1 MIRLALIGAVV
12 AALAVA
18 VIELRAS
25 RAELAEVKRQLAG
38 ERATTV
44 FRMGE
49 AARQIEAAA
58 LDMELQQGAG
68 ADAPLSDYL
77 LGGAGRVWP

>member
-1 MIRLALIGAVV
+1 MIRLAMIGGAVV
-12 AALAVA
+12 VVA
-18 VIELRAS
+18 FLWIEVRAT
-25 RAELAEVKRQLAG
+25 RAELVEAGRRLEG
-38 ERATTV
+38 ERAATV

-58 LDMELQQGAG
+58 LDQELQQGAG

-77 LGGAGRVWP
+77 RAGAGRVWP